1 MTVAT
6 GPIVFDVETHSTHEM
21 YARSPDEFFRIG
33 ALSSLADD
41 AIGETDDWQML
52 HFHLSQ
58 ASKLIGHNIIAF
70 DLPAIE
76 FGDLLQLTRNKKVID
91 TWAAAVVLDPP
102 PDSYQPRDG
111 ARRFLRQPSEYK
123 SYYALDNLAFQY
135 GVPGK
140 SHSLKELAKERGN
153 PDGCCTF
160 GTIPV
165 DDEDYRNYLRADV
178 AATKVVLGELF
189 ARFSPAGM
197 TDYLWREMRVAAIAS
212 TVSRNGFRLDQR
224 LARERVAANNTKREA
239 NTAMLVE
246 RYGLPLTNA
255 AGKEAKNPIATK
267 DGKAAIIRALAD
279 AGVPVDQLPRT
290 KGGAPSLSGDGLF
303 EIAKRQPDNHLLTA
317 LVETVAGIQG
327 LRTVY
332 QTALD
337 NVHSDGFCHPDI
349 FMLQASG
356 RWSVQDPGLTVFG
369 KRGGRHIE
377 REIFLPDNEE
387 HVLFTADFSQ
397 IDARAVAVHSQDHNY
412 LDQFLPGIDIHL
424 NNAIAAFGAAAVA
437 ANPKL
442 RDTAKIVGH
451 GRNYN
456 MGFNKLADL
465 PGVGNQRA
473 QAFIDMENQRYPRLM
488 QWKQEQVDLAERYG
502 RLDNGFGRIMKASRE
517 RAYTQ
522 GPALMG
528 QGTARDLAMHALLRM
543 DDRVVRMIKAFVHD
557 EVIFSVPINE
567 AIEIR
572 QHVIDCMTF
581 EWAPAGASRP
591 VSIIADASKFG
602 LNWGSLYV

>member
-1 MTVAT
+1 MT
-6 GPIVFDVETHSTHEM
+6 GPIVFDIETHSTNEM
-21 YARSPDEFFRIG
+21 YALPDHQFFRIG
-33 ALSSLADD
+33 AAATLTDD
-41 AIGETDDWQML
+41 DVWLTDDYGQMHQFVVCSGET
-52 HFHLSQ
+52 
-58 ASKLIGHNIIAF
+58 LIGHNIIPF
-70 DLPAIE
+70 DLPAMDSEI
-76 FGDLLQLTRNKKVID
+76 DVLQLTRNRKVID

-111 ARRFLRQPSEYK
+111 ARRFLRKPEEYK

-153 PDGCCTF
+153 PDACCSF

-165 DDEDYRNYLRADV
+165 DDPDYREYLRADV

-189 ARFSPAGM
+189 ARFSPQGM
-197 TDYLWREMRVAAIAS
+197 TDYLWREMRVAAVAS
-212 TVSRNGFRLDQR
+212 TVSRNGFRLDQQLTR
-224 LARERVAANNTKREA
+224 QRIAANDAKRQA
-239 NTAMLVE
+239 NTALLVQH
-246 RYGLPLTNA
+246 YGLPLTNA

-279 AGVPVDQLPRT
+279 AGVPATDLPRT
-290 KGGAPSLSGDGLF
+290 AKGQPSLSGSGLV
-303 EIAKRQPDNHLLTA
+303 ELAAKQPDNHLLSA

-337 NVHSDGFCHPDI
+337 NVHADGFCHPDI

-369 KRGGRHIE
+369 KRGGRHHE

-387 HVLFTADFSQ
+387 HVLFSADFSQ

-412 LDQFLPGIDIHL
+412 MDQFAPGIDIHL

-442 RDTAKIVGH
+442 RETAKIVGH

-465 PGVGNQRA
+465 PGVGQQRA

-488 QWKQEQVDLAERYG
+488 QWKQEMVDRAEATG
-502 RLDNGFGRIMKASRE
+502 RLDNGFGRIMKANQE

-528 QGTARDLAMHALLRM
+528 QGCARDLAMHAVLQM
-543 DDRVVRMIKAFVHD
+543 DDAVVRMIKAFVHD
-557 EVIFSVPINE
+557 ELIFSVPISQ
-567 AIEIR
+567 ALEIR
-572 QHVIDCMTF
+572 QHVISCMSF
-581 EWAPAGASRP
+581 EWAPAHASRP
-591 VSIIADASKFG
+591 IQIVADATKFA
-602 LNWGSLYV
+602 LTWGGCYE

>member
-1 MTVAT
+1 MT
-6 GPIVFDVETHSTHEM
+6 GPIVFDIETHSTQEL
-21 YARSPDEFFRIG
+21 YAKTPAEFFRIG
-33 ALSSLADD
+33 AVSNLTSDEVSVASNHEQFQSWLSCAPV
-41 AIGETDDWQML
+41 A
-52 HFHLSQ
+52 
-58 ASKLIGHNIIAF
+58 IGHNVIAF
-70 DLPAIE
+70 DFPAL
-76 FGDLLQLTRNKKVID
+76 GRWDLLKMTRNKEIID

-111 ARRFLRQPSEYK
+111 NRRFLRQPSEYK

-140 SHSLKELAKERGN
+140 SHSLKDLAKERGN
-153 PDGCCTF
+153 PDACCTF
-160 GTIPV
+160 GTIPT
-165 DDEDYRNYLRADV
+165 DDPDYNRYLVADV

-197 TDYLWREMRVAAIAS
+197 TDYLWREMRVAAVAS
-212 TVSRNGFRLDQR
+212 TVSRNGFRLDPVLTRQR
-224 LARERVAANNTKREA
+224 IAANDAKRSA
-239 NTAMLVE
+239 NTALLVQH
-246 RYGLPLTNA
+246 YGLPLNNA

-267 DGKAAIIRALAD
+267 DGKAAIIRALTD
-279 AGVPVDQLPRT
+279 AGVTESQLPRT
-290 KGGAPSLSGDGLF
+290 AKGAVSLSSGGLV
-303 EIAKRQPDNHLLTA
+303 EIAEKQPDNHLLAA

-337 NVHSDGFCHPDI
+337 NVHSDGLCHPDI

-369 KRGGRHIE
+369 KRGGRHHE
-377 REIFLPDNEE
+377 REIFLPDNGEE
-387 HVLFTADFSQ
+387 VLFSADFSQ
-397 IDARAVAVHSQDHNY
+397 IDARAVAVHSQDQNY
-412 LDQFLPGIDIHL
+412 LDQFKPGIDIHL

-442 RDTAKIVGH
+442 RETAKIVGH

-456 MGFNKLADL
+456 MGFTKLADL
-465 PGVGNQRA
+465 PGVGHQRA

-488 QWKQEQVDLAERYG
+488 QWKQDMVDIAESTG
-502 RLDNGFGRIMKASRE
+502 RLDNGFGRIMKANRE

-528 QGTARDLAMHALLRM
+528 QGCARDLAMHAVLRM
-543 DDRVVRMIKAFVHD
+543 DDDVVRMIKAFVHD
-557 EVIFSVPINE
+557 ELIFSVPVKPALE
-567 AIEIR
+567 VR
-572 QHVIDCMTF
+572 QHVIECMTF
-581 EWAPAGASRP
+581 DWAPAHASRP
-591 VSIIADASKFG
+591 VQIIADATKFG
-602 LNWGSLYV
+602 LNWGSLYE